1 MTSFPDPDA
10 VFGRTVQSNASE
22 GFTELSVGVLEI
34 TQTHIHIH
42 TQPYLS
48 SMAGTAHG
56 GGLEG
61 RHATVS

>member
-22 GFTELSVGVLEI
+22 GFTELSVGELEN

-42 TQPYLS
+42 TPP
-48 SMAGTAHG
+48 
-56 GGLEG
+56 
-61 RHATVS
+61 